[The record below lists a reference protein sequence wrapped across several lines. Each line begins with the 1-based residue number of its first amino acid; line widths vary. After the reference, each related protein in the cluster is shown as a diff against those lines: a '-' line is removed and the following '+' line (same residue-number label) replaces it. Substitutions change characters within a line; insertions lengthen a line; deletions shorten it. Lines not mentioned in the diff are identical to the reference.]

1 MGELTSGISI
11 LLGSAVVSTI
21 ITTIFNQYDNRKN
34 NTLKYITEERK
45 KWRETIRSISEK
57 IQTCEFHGQDEKNIE
72 KYLVELELNINSCG
86 WGSKNDIKEDAYIWD
101 EINQIRRVDN
111 EDYFKK
117 HKELLIY
124 YISIMLKEDWDRS
137 KNEVNGYSQ
146 VFVEILTLIFAN
158 SAVCCLYLHIGM
170 YQPHTWITVIGKT
183 GIYTL
188 IVYGFIK
195 LIFLVAE
202 VIRIRLG
209 DKFVIYSFFKVM
221 IVEVVILFGL
231 LVVPIALN
239 IQLKKVAPNESVFN
253 IVVGTLC
260 YIEIVIIFGNWA
272 VKSARYEKF
281 CIKIYTSRREMLNE
295 AEIKL
300 KKYKSDMEEMYHYV
314 KSNQNDFVQVK
325 PVVVSLQRLFKEYK
339 KEIRRYRRNEYR
351 KTMTAETRDKIG
363 QLEKDL
369 NDLEDREKKIY
380 NYYSVGLNEKIKL
393 LPGIL
398 AGKLLKLRERL
409 ERIGKFF
416 YKKRGTL

>member
-21 ITTIFNQYDNRKN
+21 IITIFNQYNNRKN

-86 WGSKNDIKEDAYIWD
+86 WGSENDIKEDAYIWD
-101 EINQIRRVDN
+101 EINQIRRVEN

-146 VFVEILTLIFAN
+146 VFVEILTLIFVN

-195 LIFLVAE
+195 LIFLAAE

-209 DKFVIYSFFKVM
+209 DKFVIYSFFK
-221 IVEVVILFGL
+221 
-231 LVVPIALN
+231 
-239 IQLKKVAPNESVFN
+239 S
-253 IVVGTLC
+253 
-260 YIEIVIIFGNWA
+260 
-272 VKSARYEKF
+272 
-281 CIKIYTSRREMLNE
+281 
-295 AEIKL
+295 
-300 KKYKSDMEEMYHYV
+300 
-314 KSNQNDFVQVK
+314 
-325 PVVVSLQRLFKEYK
+325 
-339 KEIRRYRRNEYR
+339 
-351 KTMTAETRDKIG
+351 
-363 QLEKDL
+363 
-369 NDLEDREKKIY
+369 
-380 NYYSVGLNEKIKL
+380 
-393 LPGIL
+393 
-398 AGKLLKLRERL
+398 
-409 ERIGKFF
+409 
-416 YKKRGTL
+416 

>member
-21 ITTIFNQYDNRKN
+21 ITTIFNQYNNRKN

-146 VFVEILTLIFAN
+146 VFVEILTLIFVN

-170 YQPHTWITVIGKT
+170 YPFYTWVIAIGEA

-188 IVYGFIK
+188 IVYGLIK
-195 LIFLVAE
+195 MIIFAADLIQ
-202 VIRIRLG
+202 IRL
-209 DKFVIYSFFKVM
+209 DENFVIHSFLKLLT
-221 IVEVVILFGL
+221 VELVILLGL
-231 LVVPIALN
+231 VKVPLELCNCLQN
-239 IQLKKVAPNESVFN
+239 IAPNEITLNF
-253 IVVGTLC
+253 VVSTLC
-260 YIEIVIIFGNWA
+260 YIEIVIIFRNWVA
-272 VKSARYEKF
+272 KCARYREF
-281 CIKIYTSRREMLNE
+281 CIKIYTGRREMLNE
-295 AEIKL
+295 AEMKL
-300 KKYKSDMEEMYHYV
+300 KKYKSDMEEMYHYI
-314 KSNQNDFVQVK
+314 KSNQNDFVKVK
-325 PVVVSLQRLFKEYK
+325 PIVVSLQRLFKEYK